1 MKFFLFFVFLILSI
15 ILLPYI
21 YSSIK
26 LKNQSKIIKPE
37 YGKFA
42 ELKNGNIFYQE
53 FAPDNSIGQIV
64 ILVHGFST
72 PSIVWKGI
80 IPFLIDAGYDVIAYD
95 HYGRGFS
102 ARPKVDYTKNFY
114 ISTLL
119 ELIDNLKIEQKVH
132 LVGYSMGGP
141 IVGHFANENPNKVE
155 SVNFIAPA
163 GYMFKGKSQS
173 NFFLKLLNIP
183 FVSKYISVVFP
194 SLMYGGNSS
203 IELSTNED
211 ENRLSQDELNK
222 IYKEQMKYEGFTRSL
237 ISTANNFNL
246 FNTQKMYQELGKKK
260 INASVI
266 WGNVDEIVPFDGL
279 NHLISD
285 YPGINYKVVENGH
298 HDLTYALP
306 SIVGDFLSHQLQS
319 FSKSE

>member
-1 MKFFLFFVFLILSI
+1 MNYFLISVFLILSI
-15 ILLPYI
+15 IFLPYI

-26 LKNQSKIIKPE
+26 LKNPSKIIKPD

-42 ELKNGNIFYQE
+42 ELEKGNLFYQE
-53 FAPDNSIGQIV
+53 FTSDNPIGQIV
-64 ILVHGFST
+64 VLVHGFST
-72 PSIVWKGI
+72 PSIVWKGV
-80 IPFLIDAGYDVIAYD
+80 IPYLTDAGYDVISYD

-102 ARPKVDYTKNFY
+102 ARPKVDYTKDFY

-119 ELIDNLKIEQKVH
+119 ELIDYLKIEQKVH

-141 IVGHFANENPNKVE
+141 IVGYFANENPNKVE

-163 GYMFKGKSQS
+163 GYMFKRKSQS
-173 NFFLKLLNIP
+173 NFYFKILSIP

-203 IELSTNED
+203 IELSTEED
-211 ENRLSQDELNK
+211 ENRLLQDELNK
-222 IYKEQMKYEGFTRSL
+222 VYKEQMKYEGFTRSL
-237 ISTANNFNL
+237 VSTARNFNL

-260 INASVI
+260 IDASVI
-266 WGNVDEIVPFDGL
+266 WGDEDEIVSFDGL
-279 NHLISD
+279 SHLKLD
-285 YPGINYKVVENGH
+285 YPEINYKVVENGH

-306 SIVGDFLSHQLQS
+306 SIVGEFLSQQLQS
-319 FSKSE
+319 FSNSE

>member
-1 MKFFLFFVFLILSI
+1 MNFFLFSVFLILVI
-15 ILLPYI
+15 IFVPYI

-26 LKNQSKIIKPE
+26 LKNPSKIIKPE
-37 YGKFA
+37 SGKFA

-53 FAPDNSIGQIV
+53 FTSGNPIGQIV
-64 ILVHGFST
+64 VLVHGFST

-80 IPFLIDAGYDVIAYD
+80 IPYLTDAGYDVVAYD
-95 HYGRGFS
+95 HYGRGYS
-102 ARPKVDYTKNFY
+102 SRPKVDYTKDFY

-119 ELIDNLKIEQKVH
+119 ELIDYLKIEQKVH
-132 LVGYSMGGP
+132 LIGYSMGGP
-141 IVGHFANENPNKVE
+141 IVGYFANENPDKVR

-163 GYMFKGKSQS
+163 GYMFKRKSQS
-173 NFFLKLLNIP
+173 NFYLKILNFP
-183 FVSKYISVVFP
+183 FVSKYISIVFP

-203 IELSTNED
+203 IELSTEED

-222 IYKEQMKYEGFTRSL
+222 VYKEQMKYEGFTRSL

-260 INASVI
+260 IDASVI
-266 WGNVDEIVPFDGL
+266 WGDEDEIVPFDGL
-279 NHLISD
+279 SYLKSD
-285 YPGINYKVVENGH
+285 YPEISYKVVEKGH

-306 SIVGDFLSHQLQS
+306 SIVGKFLSQQLQS
-319 FSKSE
+319 FSNSE

>member
-1 MKFFLFFVFLILSI
+1 MNFFLFSIFLILFI
-15 ILLPYI
+15 IFVPYI

-26 LKNQSKIIKPE
+26 LKNPSKIIKPE

-53 FAPDNSIGQIV
+53 FSSSNPIGQTV
-64 ILVHGFST
+64 VLVHGFST

-80 IPFLIDAGYDVIAYD
+80 IPYLTDAGYDIVTYD

-102 ARPKVDYTKNFY
+102 SRPKVDYTKDFY

-119 ELIDNLKIEQKVH
+119 ELIDYLKIEQKIH
-132 LVGYSMGGP
+132 LIGYSMGGP
-141 IVGHFANENPNKVE
+141 IVGYFANENPDKVK

-163 GYMFKGKSQS
+163 GYMFKRKSQS
-173 NFFLKLLNIP
+173 NFYLKILNFP
-183 FVSKYISVVFP
+183 FVSKYISIVFP

-203 IELSTNED
+203 IELSTEED
-211 ENRLSQDELNK
+211 ENRLSQNELHK
-222 IYKEQMKYEGFTRSL
+222 VYKEQMKYEGFTRSL

-260 INASVI
+260 IDASVI
-266 WGNVDEIVPFDGL
+266 WGDEDEIVPFDGL
-279 NHLISD
+279 SYLKSD
-285 YPGINYKVVENGH
+285 YPEINYKVVEKGH

-306 SIVGDFLSHQLQS
+306 SIVGKFLSQQLQS

>member
-1 MKFFLFFVFLILSI
+1 MNYFLISVFLILSI
-15 ILLPYI
+15 IFLPYI

-26 LKNQSKIIKPE
+26 LKNPSKIIKPD

-42 ELKNGNIFYQE
+42 ELEKGNLFYQE
-53 FAPDNSIGQIV
+53 FTSDNPIGQIV
-64 ILVHGFST
+64 VLVHGFST
-72 PSIVWKGI
+72 PSIVWKGVV
-80 IPFLIDAGYDVIAYD
+80 PYLTDAGYDVISYD

-102 ARPKVDYTKNFY
+102 ARPKIDYTKDFY

-119 ELIDNLKIEQKVH
+119 ELIDYLKIEQKVH

-141 IVGHFANENPNKVE
+141 IVGYFANENPNKVE

-163 GYMFKGKSQS
+163 GYMFKRKSQS
-173 NFFLKLLNIP
+173 NFYFKILSIP

-203 IELSTNED
+203 IELSTEED
-211 ENRLSQDELNK
+211 ENRLSQGELNNV
-222 IYKEQMKYEGFTRSL
+222 YKEQMKYEGFTRSL
-237 ISTANNFNL
+237 VSTASNFNL

-260 INASVI
+260 IDASVI
-266 WGNVDEIVPFDGL
+266 WGDEDEIVSFDGL
-279 NHLISD
+279 NHLRSD
-285 YPGINYKVVENGH
+285 YPEINFKVVENGH

-306 SIVGDFLSHQLQS
+306 SIVGKFLSEQLQS
-319 FSKSE
+319 FSNSE

>member
-1 MKFFLFFVFLILSI
+1 MNFFLFSIFLILAI
-15 ILLPYI
+15 IFLPYI
-21 YSSIK
+21 YFSIK
-26 LKNQSKIIKPE
+26 LKNPSRIIKPE

-53 FAPDNSIGQIV
+53 FTSDNPIGQIV

-80 IPFLIDAGYDVIAYD
+80 IPYLTDAGYDVIAYD

-119 ELIDNLKIEQKVH
+119 ELIDYLKIEQKVH
-132 LVGYSMGGP
+132 LIGYSMGGP
-141 IVGHFANENPNKVE
+141 IVGYFANENPNKVE

-163 GYMFKGKSQS
+163 GYMFKRKSQS
-173 NFFLKLLNIP
+173 NFYLKILNFP
-183 FVSKYISVVFP
+183 FVSKYISIVFP
-194 SLMYGGNSS
+194 SLMYGGSSS

-211 ENRLSQDELNK
+211 ENRLPQGELNK

-266 WGNVDEIVPFDGL
+266 WGNADEIVPFDGL
-279 NHLISD
+279 SYLKAD
-285 YPGINYKVVENGH
+285 YPNINFEVIENGH
-298 HDLTYALP
+298 HDITYSLP
-306 SIVGDFLSHQLQS
+306 STVGKFLSQQLQS
-319 FSKSE
+319 FSYSE

>member
-1 MKFFLFFVFLILSI
+1 MNFFLFSIFLILAI
-15 ILLPYI
+15 VFLPYI
-21 YSSIK
+21 YFSIK
-26 LKNQSKIIKPE
+26 LKNPSRIIKPE

-53 FAPDNSIGQIV
+53 FTSNNPTGQIV

-80 IPFLIDAGYDVIAYD
+80 VPYLTGAGYDVIAYD

-102 ARPKVDYTKNFY
+102 SRPKVDYTKDFY
-114 ISTLL
+114 ISTLM
-119 ELIDNLKIEQKVH
+119 ELIDYLKIEQKVH

-141 IVGHFANENPNKVE
+141 IVGYFANENPNKVE

-163 GYMFKGKSQS
+163 GYMFKRKSQS
-173 NFFLKLLNIP
+173 NFYLKLLNIP

-203 IELSTNED
+203 IELSTEED
-211 ENRLSQDELNK
+211 ENRLSQGELNNV
-222 IYKEQMKYEGFTRSL
+222 YKEQMKYEGFTRSL
-237 ISTANNFNL
+237 VSTASNFNL

-260 INASVI
+260 IDASVI
-266 WGNVDEIVPFDGL
+266 WGDEDEIVSFDGL
-279 NHLISD
+279 NHLRSD
-285 YPGINYKVVENGH
+285 YPEINFKVVENGH

-306 SIVGDFLSHQLQS
+306 SIVGKFLSEQLQS
-319 FSKSE
+319 FSNSE

>member
-1 MKFFLFFVFLILSI
+1 MKFFLFSVFLILAIVSI
-15 ILLPYI
+15 PYF

-26 LKNQSKIIKPE
+26 LKNPSKIIKPD

-42 ELKNGNIFYQE
+42 KLKNGNIFYQE
-53 FAPDNSIGQIV
+53 FISDNPIGQIV
-64 ILVHGFST
+64 VLVHGFST

-80 IPFLIDAGYDVIAYD
+80 IPYLTDAGYDVIAYD

-119 ELIDNLKIEQKVH
+119 ELIDYLKIEQKVH
-132 LVGYSMGGP
+132 LIGYSMGGP
-141 IVGHFANENPNKVE
+141 IVGYFTRENPNKVE

-163 GYMFKGKSQS
+163 GYMFKRNSKP
-173 NFFLKLLNIP
+173 NFYLKILSIP
-183 FVSKYISVVFP
+183 FVSKYISIVFP
-194 SLMYGGNSS
+194 SLMYGGSSS
-203 IELSTNED
+203 IRLSTEED

-237 ISTANNFNL
+237 LSTAKNFNL
-246 FNTQKMYQELGKKK
+246 FNTQKMYQELGEMK

-266 WGNVDEIVPFDGL
+266 WGNADEIVPFDGL
-279 NHLISD
+279 SYLKTD
-285 YPGINYKVVENGH
+285 YPNINLEVIENGH
-298 HDLTYALP
+298 HDITYALP
-306 SIVGDFLSHQLQS
+306 SIVGKFFCEQLKN
-319 FSKSE
+319 FSNSE

>member
-1 MKFFLFFVFLILSI
+1 MKFFLFSVFLILAIVSI
-15 ILLPYI
+15 PYF

-26 LKNQSKIIKPE
+26 LKNPSKIIKPD

-42 ELKNGNIFYQE
+42 KLKNGNIFYQE
-53 FAPDNSIGQIV
+53 FISDNPIGQIV
-64 ILVHGFST
+64 VLVHGFST

-80 IPFLIDAGYDVIAYD
+80 IPYLTDAGYDVIAYD

-119 ELIDNLKIEQKVH
+119 ELIDYLKIEQKVH
-132 LVGYSMGGP
+132 LIGYSMGGP
-141 IVGHFANENPNKVE
+141 IVGYFTRENPNKVE

-163 GYMFKGKSQS
+163 GYMFKRNSKP
-173 NFFLKLLNIP
+173 NFYLKILSIP
-183 FVSKYISVVFP
+183 FVSKYISIVFP
-194 SLMYGGNSS
+194 SLMYGGGSS
-203 IELSTNED
+203 IELTTEED

-237 ISTANNFNL
+237 LSTAKNFNL
-246 FNTQKMYQELGKKK
+246 FNTQKMYQELGEMK

-266 WGNVDEIVPFDGL
+266 WGNADEIVPFDGL
-279 NHLISD
+279 SYLKTD
-285 YPGINYKVVENGH
+285 YPNINFEVIENGH
-298 HDLTYALP
+298 HDITYALP
-306 SIVGDFLSHQLQS
+306 SIVGKFFCKHLKN
-319 FSKSE
+319 FSNSE

>member
-1 MKFFLFFVFLILSI
+1 MKFFLLFAFLILSI

-26 LKNQSKIIKPE
+26 LKNPIKIIKPE

-53 FAPDNSIGQIV
+53 FASDNPTGQIV

-80 IPFLIDAGYDVIAYD
+80 IPYLTDAGYDVIAYD

-102 ARPKVDYTKNFY
+102 ARPKVDYTKDFY

-141 IVGHFANENPNKVE
+141 IVGYFTNENPNKVE

-163 GYMFKGKSQS
+163 GYMFKRKSQS
-173 NFFLKLLNIP
+173 NFYLKLLNIP

-203 IELSTNED
+203 IELTTEED
-211 ENRLSQDELNK
+211 KNRLSQDELNRV
-222 IYKEQMKYEGFTRSL
+222 YKEQMKYEGFTRSL

-266 WGNVDEIVPFDGL
+266 WGNEDEIVPIDGL

-285 YPGINYKVVENGH
+285 YPGINYEVVENGH

-306 SIVGDFLSHQLQS
+306 SIVGNFLSHQLQS
-319 FSKSE
+319 FSKNE

>member
-1 MKFFLFFVFLILSI
+1 MNFFLFLIFLFLAI
-15 ILLPYI
+15 IFIPYF

-26 LKNQSKIIKPE
+26 LKNPSKITKPD

-42 ELKNGNIFYQE
+42 QLKNGNIFYQE
-53 FAPDNSIGQIV
+53 FTSDNPIGQIV
-64 ILVHGFST
+64 FLVHGFST

-80 IPFLIDAGYDVIAYD
+80 IPYLTDAGYDVIAYD

-102 ARPKVDYTKNFY
+102 ARPKVEYTKNFY

-119 ELIDNLKIEQKVH
+119 ELIDYLKIKQRVH
-132 LVGYSMGGP
+132 LIGYSMGGP
-141 IVGHFANENPNKVE
+141 IVGYFANENPNKVE

-163 GYMFKGKSQS
+163 GYMFKKKSES
-173 NFFLKLLNIP
+173 NFYLKILNIP
-183 FVSKYISVVFP
+183 FISKYISVVFP

-203 IELSTNED
+203 IELTTEED

-237 ISTANNFNL
+237 ISTAKNFNL
-246 FNTQKMYQELGKKK
+246 FNTQKMYQELGKKN

-279 NHLISD
+279 SYLKAD
-285 YPGINYKVVENGH
+285 YPNINYEVIENGH
-298 HDLTYALP
+298 HDITYALP
-306 SIVGDFLSHQLQS
+306 SKVGKFLSQQLQS
-319 FSKSE
+319 FVNSE

>member
-1 MKFFLFFVFLILSI
+1 MNYFLFSVFLILVI
-15 ILLPYI
+15 IFVPYI

-26 LKNQSKIIKPE
+26 LKNPSKIVKPE

-53 FAPDNSIGQIV
+53 FTSSNPIGQIV
-64 ILVHGFST
+64 VLVHGFST

-80 IPFLIDAGYDVIAYD
+80 IPYLTDAGYDVVAYD
-95 HYGRGFS
+95 HYGRGYS
-102 ARPKVDYTKNFY
+102 SRPKVDYTKDFY

-119 ELIDNLKIEQKVH
+119 ELIDYLKIEQKVH
-132 LVGYSMGGP
+132 LIGYSMGGP
-141 IVGHFANENPNKVE
+141 IVGYFANENPDKVR

-163 GYMFKGKSQS
+163 GYMFKRKSQS
-173 NFFLKLLNIP
+173 NFYLKILNFP
-183 FVSKYISVVFP
+183 FVSKYISIVFP

-203 IELSTNED
+203 IELSTEED
-211 ENRLSQDELNK
+211 KNRLSQNELHK
-222 IYKEQMKYEGFTRSL
+222 VYKEQMKYEGFTRSL

-260 INASVI
+260 IDASVI
-266 WGNVDEIVPFDGL
+266 WGDEDEIVPFDGL
-279 NHLISD
+279 SYLKSD
-285 YPGINYKVVENGH
+285 YPEINYKVVEKGH

-306 SIVGDFLSHQLQS
+306 SIVGKFLSQQLQS
-319 FSKSE
+319 FSNSE